1 MKEDN
6 KRIEDL
12 KRDLFSTDE
21 AVVVSAL
28 SKCRET
34 GNHNL
39 VLPLINLF
47 AASESALVKENVADI
62 LSNLK
67 VTRTESPFLEAL
79 QEDSLRAVRRDVL
92 HFMWNSGLQP
102 TDRLTELVELTVR
115 SEFEEILECLT
126 LIESMDGPFAEEQI
140 EESSYIL
147 REWIAG
153 HSNDDSLTLMV
164 EFLKVV
170 EDLPVSY

>member
-47 AASESALVKENVADI
+47 AASESALVKENVAD
-62 LSNLK
+62 
-67 VTRTESPFLEAL
+67 VLEAL